1 MASFTYYGG
10 GCVCSRDKCSDDCKT
25 YRNYKPKPITNADR
39 IRAMT
44 DEELAKGLAEIFD
57 CVACET
63 MFDMKC
69 RCHHEFFS
77 CWQAWL
83 DWLKKEATNDQN
95 NS

>member
-1 MASFTYYGG
+1 MGLTESSFLERMEEMGFTA
-10 GCVCSRDKCSDDCKT
+10 RK
-25 YRNYKPKPITNADR
+25 TNADR

-44 DEELAKGLAEIFD
+44 DEELAKGLAEISD

-83 DWLKKEATNDQN
+83 DWLKKEEAL
-95 NS
+95 